1 MVYFWICHSLG
12 NLSICILAQANNLI
26 TRLIVINSVNNFV
39 KYICWLFFLTHATIG
54 LAQEQIEDSLKL
66 SSNMLLLKV
75 ITTDKNVETNFE
87 QDYLLVDTTAIQ
99 VNLNQL
105 LDSLQ
110 QVGFLAVSIDR
121 LIKKDTTHTAYLF
134 LGKRYDNF
142 QIENANVEA
151 VMLKRTGLDRD
162 LNRPL
167 SYFQLKNIQE
177 KLLED
182 AENNGYPFAQIRL
195 IDIKITNEKVTGKL
209 FLEKGKL
216 IRLTNLKTE
225 GDGQLNL
232 FYLENYLGLKKGNL
246 YQKDKIIEASDK
258 LAELPFIKESRPP
271 AVRFKKK
278 EATVNLFLAPKKAN
292 RFDFLIGVLP
302 NNQETGR
309 VLITGDIDAE
319 FQNQFGK
326 GERIHFEFEQL
337 RPETQQLTLEA
348 NYPYLLKTPLGVD
361 AEFGL
366 YKRDSTYRDLIWNI
380 GLQYL
385 FEGGNYLKAFSK
397 NISSALLTIDENTII
412 RNRQLPQ
419 NLDIRNTAF
428 GLAYQL
434 EKLDYRFNPRSGWL
448 LQVEGSA
455 GFKTIQK
462 NNKITDLIDEDN
474 PGFNFN
480 TLYESLDLNTFQ
492 YQVAGQI
499 DKYFS
504 IRKRAT
510 LKASVQGATIIS
522 ENPILRNEQFRIG
535 GNQLLRGF
543 DEESIFAT
551 SYVLGTLEYRY
562 LIGQNSYFF
571 LFGDVAYVENKTNEN
586 DFSSRP
592 LGVGAGMTF
601 ETKAGIF
608 GISYALGKLEDA
620 AFEFRA
626 AKVHFGFVSLF

>member
-1 MVYFWICHSLG
+1 MKLFFRNI
-12 NLSICILAQANNLI
+12 IL
-26 TRLIVINSVNNFV
+26 
-39 KYICWLFFLTHATIG
+39 LFFLVNSFIG
-54 LAQEQIEDSLKL
+54 TGQSIQLNVL
-66 SSNMLLLKV
+66 SKSENSKSNF
-75 ITTDKNVETNFE
+75 KNF
-87 QDYLLVDTTAIQ
+87 YRLSDTTAISTT
-99 VNLNQL
+99 LHQL

-110 QVGFLAVSIDR
+110 QAAFLTASIDS
-121 LIKKDTTHTAYLF
+121 LIQKDSIYTAYLF

-142 QIENANVEA
+142 QLSNGNIEQAI
-151 VMLKRTGLDRD
+151 LKRTGLDQM
-162 LNRPL
+162 LNQSI

-177 KLLED
+177 QLLEY
-182 AENNGYPFAQIRL
+182 AENNGYPFASVRLKEVQISEEL
-195 IDIKITNEKVTGKL
+195 VTGNL
-209 FLEKGKL
+209 FLNKGPL
-216 IRLTNLKTE
+216 IRLAHLKTE
-225 GDGQLNL
+225 GEGALNQ

-246 YQKDKIIEASDK
+246 YQKDKIIAASNK
-258 LAELPFIKESRPP
+258 LTELPFIKESRSPV
-271 AVRFKKK
+271 VRFKKD
-278 EATVNLFLAPKKAN
+278 EATVSLFLAPKKAN

-302 NNQETGR
+302 NNQETGK

-337 RPETQQLTLEA
+337 RPETQQLTLA
-348 NYPYLLKTPLGVD
+348 TNYPYLLKTPLGVD
-361 AEFGL
+361 GEFGL

-397 NISSALLTIDENTII
+397 NTSSALLTIDERDVI

-448 LQVEGSA
+448 LQLEGSA

-462 NNKITDLIDEDN
+462 NNKITDLVDDN
-474 PGFNFN
+474 NPAFNFS
-480 TLYESLDLNTFQ
+480 TLYDPLDLNTFQ
-492 YQVAGQI
+492 YQLSGRV

-504 IRKRAT
+504 IRKRTT

-571 LFGDVAYVENKTNEN
+571 LFGDMAFVDNQTNEN
-586 DFSSRP
+586 NFSSQP
-592 LGVGAGMTF
+592 IGVGAGMTF

>member
-1 MVYFWICHSLG
+1 
-12 NLSICILAQANNLI
+12 
-26 TRLIVINSVNNFV
+26 VNDFF
-39 KYICWLFFLTHATIG
+39 KYICCCFFLTHATVG
-54 LAQEQIEDSLKL
+54 LAQKQLKDSLSL
-66 SSNMLLLKV
+66 SSNEERLKV
-75 ITTDKNVETNFE
+75 ITVDENAEANF
-87 QDYLLVDTTAIQ
+87 DRNYVLVDTIAIQ
-99 VNLNQL
+99 LNLNHL
-105 LDSLQ
+105 IDSLQ
-110 QVGFLAVSIDR
+110 QVGYLEASIDS
-121 LIKKDTTHTAYLF
+121 LIKKDTIYTAYLF

-142 QIENANVEA
+142 QIENANIETTI
-151 VMLKRTGLDRD
+151 LKRTGVDRD

-177 KLLED
+177 KLLAD

-195 IDIKITNEKVTGKL
+195 MGVQITNEKVIGKL

-216 IRLTNLKTE
+216 IRLANLKTE
-225 GDGQLNL
+225 GEGNL
-232 FYLENYLGLKKGNL
+232 TQFYLENYLGLKKGNL
-246 YQKDKIIEASDK
+246 YQKDKIIAASAK
-258 LAELPFIKESRPP
+258 LAELPFIKETRSP
-271 AVRFKKK
+271 AVRFKKQ
-278 EATVNLFLAPKKAN
+278 EAAVSLFLAPKKAN

-302 NNQETGR
+302 NNQETGE

-337 RPETQQLTLEA
+337 RPETQQLTLEMS
-348 NYPYLLKTPLGVD
+348 YPYLLKTPLGVD
-361 AEFGL
+361 GEFGL

-397 NISSALLTIDENTII
+397 NTSSALLTIDENSII

-434 EKLDYRFNPRSGWL
+434 EQLDYRFNPRSGFL
-448 LQVEGSA
+448 LQLEGSA

-462 NNKITDLIDEDN
+462 NNKITDLIDEGN
-474 PGFNFN
+474 PDFNF
-480 TLYESLDLNTFQ
+480 TSLYDPLNLNTFQ
-492 YQVAGQI
+492 YQVLGQV
-499 DKYFS
+499 DKYFP

-551 SYVLGTLEYRY
+551 TFVLGTLEYRY

-571 LFGDVAYVENKTNEN
+571 LFGDMAYVNNKTNEN

-592 LGVGAGMTF
+592 FGVGAGMTF

>member
-1 MVYFWICHSLG
+1 MTSVFTG
-12 NLSICILAQANNLI
+12 AAQSVQLQ
-26 TRLIVINSVNNFV
+26 VISQGESSKQDFENF
-39 KYICWLFFLTHATIG
+39 
-54 LAQEQIEDSLKL
+54 
-66 SSNMLLLKV
+66 
-75 ITTDKNVETNFE
+75 
-87 QDYLLVDTTAIQ
+87 YLLTDTTAISTT
-99 VNLNQL
+99 LNHL
-105 LDSLQ
+105 IDSLQ
-110 QVGFLAVSIDR
+110 QAAFLSASIDS
-121 LIKKDTTHTAYLF
+121 LNKKDTTYTAYLF
-134 LGKRYDNF
+134 LGKRYNDF
-142 QIENANVEA
+142 QISHTNIDPAI
-151 VMLKRTGLDRD
+151 LKRTGLERD
-162 LNRPL
+162 LNQSL
-167 SYFQLKNIQE
+167 TYFQLKNIQE
-177 KLLED
+177 KLLVD
-182 AENNGYPFAQIRL
+182 AENNGYPFANIRL
-195 IDIKITNEKVTGKL
+195 SDIQITNEKVTGKL
-209 FLEKGKL
+209 LLKKGQL
-216 IRLTNLKTE
+216 FRLADLKTE
-225 GDGQLNL
+225 GDAPLNQ
-232 FYLENYLGLKKGNL
+232 FYLESYLGLKKGEV
-246 YQKDKIIEASDK
+246 YQKDKIIAASDK
-258 LAELPFIKESRPP
+258 LAELPFVKETRSP
-271 AVRFKKK
+271 AIRFKKN

-302 NNQETGR
+302 NNQETGK

-361 AEFGL
+361 GSFGL

-397 NISSALLTIDENTII
+397 NTSSALLTVDENAII

-428 GLAYQL
+428 GVAYQL
-434 EKLDYRFNPRSGWL
+434 ERLDYRFNPRSGWL

-462 NNKITDLIDEDN
+462 NNKITDLLDENN
-474 PGFNFN
+474 PTFNFN
-480 TLYESLDLNTFQ
+480 SLYDPLDLNTFQ
-492 YQVAGQI
+492 YQVSGRL

-504 IRKRAT
+504 IQKRTA
-510 LKASVQGATIIS
+510 LKASIQGATIIS
-522 ENPILRNEQFRIG
+522 ENLILRNEQFRIG

-571 LFGDVAYVENKTNEN
+571 LFGDMAYVENKTNEN
-586 DFSSRP
+586 DFSSQP
-592 LGVGAGMTF
+592 IGLGAGMTF

-608 GISYALGKLEDA
+608 GISYALGKLEEA
-620 AFEFRA
+620 AFEFRS

>member
-1 MVYFWICHSLG
+1 MNDFIR
-12 NLSICILAQANNLI
+12 NIL
-26 TRLIVINSVNNFV
+26 
-39 KYICWLFFLTHATIG
+39 LFFFLPYASIG
-54 LAQEQIEDSLKL
+54 FTQNVQLH
-66 SSNMLLLKV
+66 V
-75 ITTDKNVETNFE
+75 ISKSETSTPNFE
-87 QDYLLVDTTAIQ
+87 KSYPLTDTTAIPTT
-99 VNLNQL
+99 LNHL
-105 LDSLQ
+105 IDSLRQ
-110 QVGFLAVSIDR
+110 AAFLTASIDS
-121 LIKKDTTHTAYLF
+121 LIQKDTIYTAHLF

-142 QIENANVEA
+142 QISNANIERTI
-151 VMLKRTGLDRD
+151 LKRTGLERL
-162 LNRPL
+162 LNQSI
-167 SYFQLKNIQE
+167 SYFQLKNSQE
-177 KLLED
+177 KLLEY
-182 AENNGYPFAQIRL
+182 AENNGYPFAHVRLTDVQI
-195 IDIKITNEKVTGKL
+195 TEEAVTGKL
-209 FLEKGKL
+209 FLDKGQL
-216 IRLTNLKTE
+216 IRLANLKTE
-225 GDGQLNL
+225 GDGQLNQ

-246 YQKDKIIEASDK
+246 YQKDKIIAASDK
-258 LAELPFIKESRPP
+258 LAELPFIKESRSP
-271 AVRFKKK
+271 AVRFKKN

-302 NNQETGR
+302 NNQETGK

-337 RPETQQLTLEA
+337 RPETQQLVLAT

-397 NISSALLTIDENTII
+397 NTSSALLTIDENSIL

-428 GLAYQL
+428 GLGYQL
-434 EKLDYRFNPRSGWL
+434 EKLDYRFNPRSGWF
-448 LQVEGSA
+448 LQLEGSA

-462 NNKITDLIDEDN
+462 NNKITDLVDESN
-474 PGFNFN
+474 PAFNFN
-480 TLYESLDLNTFQ
+480 SLYDPLDLNTFQ
-492 YQVAGQI
+492 YQLSGQL

-571 LFGDVAYVENKTNEN
+571 LFGDMAYVDNQTNEN
-586 DFSSRP
+586 DFSSQL
-592 LGVGAGMTF
+592 LGVGVGMTF

-608 GISYALGKLEDA
+608 GISYALGKMEED

>member
-1 MVYFWICHSLG
+1 M
-12 NLSICILAQANNLI
+12 
-26 TRLIVINSVNNFV
+26 
-39 KYICWLFFLTHATIG
+39 LFFFFLQYSFTG
-54 LAQEQIEDSLKL
+54 SAQNVQLHVISKIE
-66 SSNMLLLKV
+66 SSKP
-75 ITTDKNVETNFE
+75 NFE
-87 QDYLLVDTTAIQ
+87 NSYLLIDTTAISTK
-99 VNLNQL
+99 LNHL
-105 LDSLQ
+105 IDSLQ
-110 QVGFLAVSIDR
+110 QTAFLSASIDS
-121 LIKKDTTHTAYLF
+121 LIQKDSVYTAHLF

-142 QIENANVEA
+142 QISTDNIERAI
-151 VMLKRTGLDRD
+151 LKRTGLERMS
-162 LNRPL
+162 NQSI

-177 KLLED
+177 KLLVD
-182 AENNGYPFAQIRL
+182 AENNGFPFASVRL
-195 IDIKITNEKVTGKL
+195 TGIQITNESVTGKL
-209 FLEKGKL
+209 FLDKGQL
-216 IRLTNLKTE
+216 IRLAHLKTE
-225 GDGQLNL
+225 GEGNLNQ

-246 YQKDKIIEASDK
+246 YQKDKLIATSDK
-258 LAELPFIKESRPP
+258 LAELPFIKESRAPV
-271 AVRFKKK
+271 VRFKKN
-278 EATVNLFLAPKKAN
+278 EATVSLFLAPKKAN

-302 NNQETGR
+302 NNQETGK

-337 RPETQQLTLEA
+337 RPETQKLTLET
-348 NYPYLLKTPLGVD
+348 NYPYLLKTPLGID

-397 NISSALLTIDENTII
+397 NTASALLTIEENAII

-455 GFKTIQK
+455 GFKTILK
-462 NNKITDLIDEDN
+462 NNKITDLEDENN
-474 PGFNFN
+474 PAFDFNS
-480 TLYESLDLNTFQ
+480 LYDPLDLNTFQ
-492 YQVAGQI
+492 YQLSGRI

-504 IRKRAT
+504 IRKRTT

-571 LFGDVAYVENKTNEN
+571 LFGDMAYVENKTNEN
-586 DFSSRP
+586 DFSSQP
-592 LGVGAGMTF
+592 IGVGAGMTF

-608 GISYALGKLEDA
+608 GISYALGKVDDA